1 MATDSPKVKH
11 NALVPFDYGTLRKD
25 AATFYVNN
33 KVFEG
38 FKNIKIAR
46 NLTSLT
52 GTFEITLTDKW
63 EVEQEDFE
71 LKPGDRIHCH
81 LGKVA
86 LFEGYIDKLNISFN
100 ATSRNLTIQG
110 RDKTQDI
117 VDCSITAASELN
129 DLDFTGI
136 ATELLKK
143 FNIKILPEVS
153 VGAKFAKFSIR
164 QGETIFEALD
174 RAAKERQL
182 ILLSSTHGNL
192 IIQKR
197 GQTIAKTELIEGVNV
212 LAAAVSFDNTQ
223 RFSEYIVKGQSTGLI
238 GNPKD
243 ATQNKGSAT
252 DTGVTRYRPTVLIA
266 ENAVDNDGAQK
277 RAEFE
282 STFRAAKAMQVN
294 ATVVGWKQK
303 DGTLWAVNQLVQ
315 VDIRSIGIK
324 QQLLIQRVKFDQS
337 DEGRRTELELI
348 RPDAFEFKK
357 EIKKEDDPLDILGWD
372 EKK

>member
-1 MATDSPKVKH
+1 MATDDPKVKH
-11 NALVPFDYGTLRKD
+11 RAYVPFDYGTLRQD

-52 GTFEITLTDKW
+52 GTFDITLTDKW
-63 EVEQEDFE
+63 KVEQEDFE
-71 LKPGDRIHCH
+71 IKPGDRIHCH
-81 LGKVA
+81 LGKTA

-100 ATSRNLTIQG
+100 ATSRNITIQG

-117 VDCSITAASELN
+117 VDCSIVSASDFN
-129 DLDFTGI
+129 DLDFNGI
-136 ATELLKK
+136 ATELLKG
-143 FNIKILPEVS
+143 FNIKVIPEVD
-153 VGAKFAKFSIR
+153 VGPKFAKFSIR

-192 IIQKR
+192 LINKR
-197 GQTIAKTELIEGVNV
+197 GNSIAKTELIEGVNV

-223 RFSEYIVKGQSTGLI
+223 RFSDYIVKGQSTGLI
-238 GNPKD
+238 GSPKD
-243 ATQNKGSAT
+243 ATQNKGTSK
-252 DTGVTRYRPTVLIA
+252 DSGVTRYRPTVLIS

-277 RAEFE
+277 RSEFE
-282 STFRAAKAMQVN
+282 ASFRAAKAMQVN
-294 ATVVGWKQK
+294 VSVVGWNQK
-303 DGTLWAVNQLVQ
+303 DGSLWGVNQLVQ

-337 DEGRRTELELI
+337 ENGRRTELELI

-357 EIKKEDDPLDILGWD
+357 EIKKESDPLDLLGWD